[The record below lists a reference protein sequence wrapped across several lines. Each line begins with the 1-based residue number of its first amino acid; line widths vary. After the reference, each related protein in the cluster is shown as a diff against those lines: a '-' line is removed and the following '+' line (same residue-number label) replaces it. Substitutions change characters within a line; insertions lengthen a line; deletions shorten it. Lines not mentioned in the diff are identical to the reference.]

1 MENGYPDGHHYR
13 FQLYGKLARATYLL
27 LYNTLMTARNT
38 QIDLTPNLKEVP
50 LEAVVIST
58 VMPHE
63 PAYRGSSDKTY
74 DPHFASESGKVK
86 LDIKAKATD
95 RGRNSTWNERKTWSK
110 WKSRRVAKG
119 YPTWTSMADD
129 DGDSPFAS
137 HSGSAQIRDVENA
150 DEEGNGIDQA
160 GLHEWCQAYCSSLQP
175 MREFILKKEIWGW
188 DEEGVLLGMYRSVV
202 VSSLLFANR

>member
-1 MENGYPDGHHYR
+1 M
-13 FQLYGKLARATYLL
+13 A
-27 LYNTLMTARNT
+27 ARNN
-38 QIDLTPNLKEVP
+38 QIDLTPNLKQVP

-74 DPHFASESGKVK
+74 DPHFSSGSGKVK

-110 WKSRRVAKG
+110 WKARRVAKG

-137 HSGSAQIRDVENA
+137 HSGSAQIRDVENV